1 MFVCVRERETLCFIE
16 TFRPVRRLLK
26 KGVQNSGILIT
37 KWGANLKKIQI
48 LRPKL
53 GM

>member
-1 MFVCVRERETLCFIE
+1 MFYK

-26 KGVQNSGILIT
+26 KRVQNSGILIT
-37 KWGANLKKIQI
+37 KSGANVKKIPI